1 MRPGAGSSAPLR
13 RSSGR
18 PWLSSG
24 TREARTVAAAVARV
38 LADTPELGREQVTEP
53 DSPTRFGDS
62 TTFYRCSVA
71 ALSRR
76 MAPGTVDLIAAFPP
90 AHARLAT
97 FSDLAAL
104 ATRALTREWVMMV
117 AVIDTDRLP
126 EMLARIRR
134 YGPEWIMEFSLLFTT
149 PVATSG
155 EPHRIALRR
164 VALLVYGKPGAR
176 LSGKEDVIE
185 VRAPGS
191 DAEGRALGLE
201 DGMAP
206 VVRRFASQGQVV
218 CDHMVGGRS
227 RVVLAAIRGGC
238 TFIGA
243 DENQW
248 RIYRVLEQ
256 LAGAVTESPPP
267 DQERPERWCSFRP
280 TAGYTQHPVP
290 SVPGRGIHRLSAYP
304 SGRFAAAIANTSGW
318 GTTSNCWRTPKRG
331 RAVNQRRR
339 SGTCRYRTPHTRP
352 EARAGRFS
360 WSRAP
365 RPATESWP
373 GTSGSRFLTASE
385 GVDMV
390 SCSTGWRQ
398 SSYGR
403 PDCGVPE
410 CYVVQL

>member
-1 MRPGAGSSAPLR
+1 M
-13 RSSGR
+13 
-18 PWLSSG
+18 
-24 TREARTVAAAVARV
+24 AAAVARV

-62 TTFYRCSVA
+62 ATFYRCSVA

-90 AHARLAT
+90 AAARLAT

-104 ATRALTREWVMMV
+104 ATRALTREWVMVV

-126 EMLARIRR
+126 EMLARMRR

-155 EPHRIALRR
+155 GPHRIALRR
-164 VALLVYGKPGAR
+164 EALLVYGKPGAR

-201 DGMAP
+201 DGMVL

-218 CDHMVGGRS
+218 CDHMLGGRS

-243 DENQW
+243 DEDQW

-280 TAGYTQHPVP
+280 TAGDTRHPVP
-290 SVPGRGIHRLSAYP
+290 SVPRRGIRRVSAAP
-304 SGRFAAAIANTSGW
+304 VVGLPPPLPTRPAWGRPRTAGGPPGAAAPSI
-318 GTTSNCWRTPKRG
+318 RG
-331 RAVNQRRR
+331 PIRYLPVPHFAHTAR
-339 SGTCRYRTPHTRP
+339 S
-352 EARAGRFS
+352 AGRPFFIVTRS
-360 WSRAP
+360 TSRD
-365 RPATESWP
+365 
-373 GTSGSRFLTASE
+373 
-385 GVDMV
+385 GVFARHF
-390 SCSTGWRQ
+390 RQ
-398 SSYGR
+398 
-403 PDCGVPE
+403 
-410 CYVVQL
+410 

>member
-1 MRPGAGSSAPLR
+1 
-13 RSSGR
+13 
-18 PWLSSG
+18 
-24 TREARTVAAAVARV
+24 
-38 LADTPELGREQVTEP
+38 
-53 DSPTRFGDS
+53 
-62 TTFYRCSVA
+62 
-71 ALSRR
+71 

-90 AHARLAT
+90 ADARLAT

-104 ATRALTREWVMMV
+104 ATRALTREWVMVV

-126 EMLARIRR
+126 EMLARMRR

-164 VALLVYGKPGAR
+164 EALLVYGKPRVR

-201 DGMAP
+201 DGMVL

-243 DENQW
+243 DEDQW

-256 LAGAVTESPPP
+256 LAGTVTESPPP
-267 DQERPERWCSFRP
+267 DQERPERWCSFHP
-280 TAGYTQHPVP
+280 TGWGHPPPSPICSKKGYSQ
-290 SVPGRGIHRLSAYP
+290 SFRRP
-304 SGRFAAAIANTSGW
+304 SGRFAAAIANTSGL
-318 GTTSNCWRTPKRG
+318 GTTPNCWRTPHARP
-331 RAVNQRRR
+331 RRQSEAPIRYLPVPHSAHTAR
-339 SGTCRYRTPHTRP
+339 S
-352 EARAGRFS
+352 AGRPFFIVTRS
-360 WSRAP
+360 TSRD
-365 RPATESWP
+365 
-373 GTSGSRFLTASE
+373 
-385 GVDMV
+385 GVFARHF
-390 SCSTGWRQ
+390 RQ
-398 SSYGR
+398 
-403 PDCGVPE
+403 
-410 CYVVQL
+410 